1 MSQYPPTEMYA
12 RIEVEVD
19 TPSHLPLISSIDL
32 KSVVGVAKLHL
43 SRQLEDA
50 KFVEGVEGVSQ
61 LKLQPRLA
69 EVQRKV
75 QELCAW
81 KRESVSQ
88 TMPSPFIGPLFTRSV
103 LTDHEDKS
111 DWVIKPEQLI
121 LRAPTKASCV
131 SCKVKIKDMDEMPS
145 HVDQHSEMQVTEI
158 EDRIPVIEDSM
169 SRIMQQQ
176 MTELSHKRDHTSSED
191 FHYNLREN
199 KPKIVL
205 HDVIDIES
213 TDHVN
218 FSQSLESHT
227 KGIQPLVLPQHAW
240 GTYSQK
246 TKKSFVNK
254 LFSCFTAVTET
265 MFPNE
270 SDEILQEILKASE
283 VIDKETDVN
292 SDAELCQA
300 MVKSYMVTDTW
311 QVRRPILSVISK
323 KHASVQGC
331 ALPPAQG
338 NKSRQRMDPAKLD
351 NFLDFITSSHIIKD
365 LPFGE
370 RKLKLADG
378 RSVDT
383 PNVIRCMAPATLI
396 NMYNLYCSENE
407 VTPLGHTEIFRGTE
421 TTGDLSVEVFKRH
434 MDVLLE
440 CKRYLKTDYKVH
452 ISSQSTVPDHC
463 KVFALSD
470 NKDQSFKSKCLHEH
484 DSVCQNC
491 EQVTEFLS
499 SVTHLVEEETIED
512 QDIYRYKV
520 NQAVTSI
527 NSWKQHIVRSRNQD
541 GAKSK
546 LLENMLTSEVFIVFD
561 WAMKYLPRR
570 YREDQSNWFAK
581 RGINWHISI
590 VFHKTENDLESL
602 GFVHIFQNQISQDSR
617 TTSAV
622 ILDTIRSVK
631 EKYPQMD
638 GLHLWSDNAGCYKS
652 TETISALFHS
662 GEITSYNFCEAQD
675 GKGAC
680 DRTAATLK
688 SGIRRY
694 LNQGHDVVTASQM
707 KKAIETTAKNV
718 KYVVKVVDFKDLVP
732 VSVAVKMNI
741 PSLSTYNNFQF
752 EKDFIRFDT
761 INKKVE
767 RSEDVFVCSND
778 GCMAS
783 FSTYEECQDHAIIDN
798 CELQPE
804 KKIKVEAVNLYV
816 EKLNKSHFNL
826 NNIEIASTTSQS
838 VSPNVLQ
845 MGWSLKEGR
854 KNVRFNDKQKQYLI
868 DKFNNGIV

>member
-1 MSQYPPTEMYA
+1 M
-12 RIEVEVD
+12 
-19 TPSHLPLISSIDL
+19 
-32 KSVVGVAKLHL
+32 
-43 SRQLEDA
+43 
-50 KFVEGVEGVSQ
+50 
-61 LKLQPRLA
+61 
-69 EVQRKV
+69 
-75 QELCAW
+75 
-81 KRESVSQ
+81 
-88 TMPSPFIGPLFTRSV
+88 
-103 LTDHEDKS
+103 
-111 DWVIKPEQLI
+111 
-121 LRAPTKASCV
+121 
-131 SCKVKIKDMDEMPS
+131 
-145 HVDQHSEMQVTEI
+145 
-158 EDRIPVIEDSM
+158 
-169 SRIMQQQ
+169 
-176 MTELSHKRDHTSSED
+176 
-191 FHYNLREN
+191 
-199 KPKIVL
+199 IVL
-205 HDVIDIES
+205 HDVIEFES

-218 FSQSLESHT
+218 FSQSLESHESPFSSQQTYLQTDSLSKLNDFLKT

-300 MVKSYMVTDTW
+300 LVESYKVTDSW
-311 QVRRPILSVISK
+311 QVRRQILSVICQKLSFKNTCELIDGLTEYRYYTAK

-383 PNVIRCMAPATLI
+383 PNVIRCMAPAAI
-396 NMYNLYCSENE
+396 IDQFKLYCSENE
-407 VTPLGHTEIFRGTE
+407 VTPLGDSTMFKILSECAATVRKSLEGLDYYIAEGVRAFQDIQKFLEELRR
-421 TTGDLSVEVFKRH
+421 TGDLSVEVFKRH

-499 SVTHLVEEETIED
+499 SVTHLVEEETIEN

-546 LLENMLTSEVFIVFD
+546 LLENMLTSEVFLVFD

-707 KKAIETTAKNV
+707 KTAIETTAKNI

-752 EKDFIRFDT
+752 EKDFIRVWRHFN
-761 INKKVE
+761 IGNGKIIKKPEGFSVMLPALQVVE
-767 RSEDVFVCSND
+767 PSTHDVTFHSLTPSTKKSGKSEDVFVCSND

-854 KNVRFNDKQKQYLI
+854 KNVRFNEKQKQFLI
-868 DKFNNGIV
+868 DKFNNGLVSGHKEDPENVSEAMKFSTNPDGSKMFRMEEFLTPQQIMSFFSRHARKSDAARELVISELQQNLQ